1 MIAMNADTA
10 AQVQWLVDRA
20 RISDVLVEF
29 ARTLDE
35 RDWSANNALYV
46 PEGVFT
52 AGDTLRLQGHDQL
65 LRTGS
70 PGPGPLPRH
79 VAVPRPTKESS
90 DDRS

>member
-35 RDWSANNALYV
+35 RD
-46 PEGVFT
+46 
-52 AGDTLRLQGHDQL
+52 
-65 LRTGS
+65 
-70 PGPGPLPRH
+70 
-79 VAVPRPTKESS
+79 
-90 DDRS
+90 